1 MDSLAGHTKVMGCS
15 VMASQ
20 LALNEKNEGS
30 TPSTPANLALTEQ
43 KPHGSLDRG
52 MNATHRDY
60 NASLNIL
67 KQGLC
72 GLGTKSHDKQKR
84 GEALRIVSGKTERVI
99 KSVNHETKKLES
111 GVGNPP
117 ALAGG

>member
-1 MDSLAGHTKVMGCS
+1 M
-15 VMASQ
+15 
-20 LALNEKNEGS
+20 
-30 TPSTPANLALTEQ
+30 
-43 KPHGSLDRG
+43 
-52 MNATHRDY
+52 
-60 NASLNIL
+60 

-99 KSVNHETKKLES
+99 KSKNHETKKLEL